1 MTTSQTR
8 VRGMIIATV
17 AATAL
22 GAGMMI
28 FASQSSAGTNGQA
41 AADARLRAMT
51 TFAPPVAPAVKLTV
65 TGQAGGV
72 ALVEWIEGDL
82 PDGVTFDRYYV
93 SLYDATPPPV
103 PTPKPGL
110 TPSPTP
116 GSTLPPTPVASRE
129 LPATARSTQFTGL
142 NPQLTYGVRVSAAGP
157 KGQSAVAE
165 QVLHKTTL
173 APSAV
178 PATATAGASVTVSGS
193 GPRAGEPI
201 LIERRAAGTATWIKV
216 TTLKT
221 GANLRWSLKT
231 QQTVSTAFRATY
243 AGSEGQWPA
252 SVSTTVTVR
261 FAVTIKASTTKPKAN
276 QKITVTGTVRPAQAG
291 AKVSLQ
297 RYAGGKWSVVA
308 VSTVKAGGSYAIP
321 KTITKGTWPLRVVA
335 TGGKNVAFGTSGQV
349 TVVAR

>member
-1 MTTSQTR
+1 MTIRQTR

-28 FASQSSAGTNGQA
+28 FASQSSAGTTGQA
-41 AADARLRAMT
+41 AAEVTLRPMFT
-51 TFAPPVAPAVKLTV
+51 QVPPVAPAVELTV
-65 TGQAGGV
+65 TGRSGGV
-72 ALVEWIEGDL
+72 ALVEWTEGDR
-82 PDGVTFDRYYV
+82 PDGVTFNHFYV
-93 SLYDATPPPV
+93 SLYDATPPSL
-103 PTPKPGL
+103 PTPRPGV
-110 TPSPTP
+110 TPTPTP
-116 GSTLPPTPVASRE
+116 GSTLPPTPIASRE

-142 NPQLTYGVRVSAAGP
+142 DPALTYGVRVWASGP
-157 KGQSAVAE
+157 KGQSGVAE

-173 APSAV
+173 APSAA

-201 LIERRAAGTATWIKV
+201 LIERRAAGTPTWTKV

-252 SVSTTVTVR
+252 SSSVTVTVR

-276 QKITVTGTVRPAQAG
+276 QRITVTGAVRPAQAG

-297 RYAGGKWSVVA
+297 RYAGGKWGVVA